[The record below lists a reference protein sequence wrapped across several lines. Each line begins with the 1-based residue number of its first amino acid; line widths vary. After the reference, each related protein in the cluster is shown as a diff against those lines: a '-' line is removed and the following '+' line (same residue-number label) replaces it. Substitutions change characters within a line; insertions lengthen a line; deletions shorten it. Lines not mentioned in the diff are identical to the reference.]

1 MCKFVVAFG
10 GSCSSNVA
18 VISGMLLASRVNCDV
33 LRMFLGTSGPIL
45 CHCCWPCCVLEG
57 LSRATSRA
65 CWLQDGFVR
74 AKLSPRWPMSAP
86 RFAQDAFQM
95 SLVGLFGL
103 ILGSSWAILGP
114 LWPLLGG
121 PGGHLE
127 AKLGLGRLDLGV
139 QGGPKLRLQKH

>member
-18 VISGMLLASRVNCDV
+18 VISRILLASRVNCDV
-33 LRMFLGTSGPIL
+33 LRMFLGTSGSIL
-45 CHCCWPCCVLEG
+45 CHCCWPCCVVEG

-65 CWLQDGFVR
+65 CWLQGGFVR

-86 RFAQDAFQM
+86 RLAQDGFHM
-95 SLVGLFGL
+95 CSLGLFEL

-114 LWPLLGG
+114 PWPFLGG
-121 PGGHLE
+121 PRGHLE
-127 AKLGLGRLDLGV
+127 ASFGLGRASAGMMCGKKAGCL
-139 QGGPKLRLQKH
+139 HH